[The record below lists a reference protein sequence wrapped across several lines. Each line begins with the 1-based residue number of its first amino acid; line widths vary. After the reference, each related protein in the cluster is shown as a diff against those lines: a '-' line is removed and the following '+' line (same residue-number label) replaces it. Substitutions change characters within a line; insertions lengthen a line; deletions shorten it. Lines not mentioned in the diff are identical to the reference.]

1 MSPSQRDDY
10 ILRQARAIAAILP
23 RVAGL
28 RLEGNPERARA
39 GLEEAY
45 TMLLGS
51 QSGLIRRVD
60 SATAAKLIGPSENI
74 LSFSQL
80 VEEEAEQEGDEGR
93 RALLRARALE
103 LRRHVE
109 QKEPR

>member
-10 ILRQARAIAAILP
+10 ILRQARAIAAILA

-60 SATAAKLIGPSENI
+60 SATASKLIGPSENI